1 MFSHIPVL
9 LNESIDNLNI
19 KDGGI
24 YVDCTLGGGG
34 HSKEIL
40 KRIPN
45 GRLIGIDQDI
55 DAIEAAKEN
64 LKEFENVTY
73 VKANFSDLENILDNL
88 NIDKV
93 DGILMDIGV
102 SSHQFDTGERGF
114 SYNFD
119 AKLDMRMSQDMELTA
134 YDVVNN
140 YPVEDLQNIFWK
152 YGEEKWGKRIAEF
165 IVEERKDKP
174 IETTFQLVDIIKK
187 AIPKKARQDGGH
199 PAKRVFQALRIE
211 VNKELDVLEKAIN
224 ASVERLNIGGRLVII
239 SFHSLEDRIVKNTF
253 RDLSRGCTCP
263 SDFPVC
269 VCNNKRKVKKIGKLI
284 TPSEEEIKNNKRA
297 KSAKMRVCERVEE

>member
-1 MFSHIPVL
+1 M
-9 LNESIDNLNI
+9 
-19 KDGGI
+19 
-24 YVDCTLGGGG
+24 
-34 HSKEIL
+34 
-40 KRIPN
+40 
-45 GRLIGIDQDI
+45 
-55 DAIEAAKEN
+55 
-64 LKEFENVTY
+64 
-73 VKANFSDLENILDNL
+73 
-88 NIDKV
+88 
-93 DGILMDIGV
+93 
-102 SSHQFDTGERGF
+102 
-114 SYNFD
+114 
-119 AKLDMRMSQDMELTA
+119 
-134 YDVVNN
+134 
-140 YPVEDLQNIFWK
+140 QNIFWK